1 MLSLL
6 VNSSTTLKKKEKK
19 RKKIGAHVLSTK
31 FFPNLL
37 AGKFATV
44 EQMLLKE
51 FTYIGRKFKTFEQPL
66 K

>member
-1 MLSLL
+1 MLSLF
-6 VNSSTTLKKKEKK
+6 VNSSTTLKKGKK
-19 RKKIGAHVLSTK
+19 RKKIGAYVLSTK

-51 FTYIGRKFKTFEQPL
+51 FTYMAGNL
-66 K
+66 KLLNSP

>member
-1 MLSLL
+1 MLSLF
-6 VNSSTTLKKKEKK
+6 VNSSTTLKKRKK
-19 RKKIGAHVLSTK
+19 RKKIGTYVLSTK

>member
-1 MLSLL
+1 MLSLF
-6 VNSSTTLKKKEKK
+6 VNSSTTLKKRKK
-19 RKKIGAHVLSTK
+19 RKKIGAYVLNTK